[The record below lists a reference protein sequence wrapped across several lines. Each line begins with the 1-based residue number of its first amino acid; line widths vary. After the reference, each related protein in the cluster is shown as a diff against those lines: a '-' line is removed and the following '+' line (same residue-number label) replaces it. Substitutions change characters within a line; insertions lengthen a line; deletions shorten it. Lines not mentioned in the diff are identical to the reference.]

1 MYNCLNCKI
10 DVYKSDGCYM
20 LNDSIWNQI
29 HNSKSG
35 FLCISCVEI
44 KLNRQLTKDDFNN
57 SYVNKRN
64 WGTRSIKLASRL
76 GYV

>member
-1 MYNCLNCKI
+1 
-10 DVYKSDGCYM
+10 M
-20 LNDSIWNQI
+20 LYSIWNQI

-35 FLCISCVEI
+35 FLCISCVET
-44 KLNRQLTKDDFNN
+44 KLDRQLTKDDFNN

-64 WGTRSIKLASRL
+64 WGTKSTKLASRL

>member
-44 KLNRQLTKDDFNN
+44 KLIDN
-57 SYVNKRN
+57 
-64 WGTRSIKLASRL
+64 
-76 GYV
+76 